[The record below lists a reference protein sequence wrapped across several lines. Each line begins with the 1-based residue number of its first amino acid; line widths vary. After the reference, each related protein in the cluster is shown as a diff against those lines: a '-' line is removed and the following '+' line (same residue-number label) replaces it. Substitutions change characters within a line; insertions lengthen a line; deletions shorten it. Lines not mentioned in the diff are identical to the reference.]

1 MSEALTKTERET
13 LKAIY
18 RLADGP
24 GEVTTGMIAQRL
36 AVVPGTAT
44 AIVKKLADRAFVTHR
59 PYHGVELTPAGQE
72 VAVAAIRRHRICE
85 RFLADMLGYAWQD
98 ADRLASAFEH
108 DLPVDVEVRLYEALG
123 RPASCPHGFP
133 IPQPDA
139 VTIPTMPRLYDL
151 EPGDVARIALPG
163 SMDEGVVAFLDS
175 LGVRPGVQVEVVGKQ
190 PFDGPLELRVGG
202 VTQFLGEKLARQMHV
217 EREKR
222 RQQGPP
228 KSPPT
233 QGRAS

>member
-1 MSEALTKTERET
+1 
-13 LKAIY
+13 
-18 RLADGP
+18 
-24 GEVTTGMIAQRL
+24 
-36 AVVPGTAT
+36 
-44 AIVKKLADRAFVTHR
+44 
-59 PYHGVELTPAGQE
+59 
-72 VAVAAIRRHRICE
+72 
-85 RFLADMLGYAWQD
+85 
-98 ADRLASAFEH
+98 
-108 DLPVDVEVRLYEALG
+108 
-123 RPASCPHGFP
+123 
-133 IPQPDA
+133 
-139 VTIPTMPRLYDL
+139 MPRLYDL